1 MKRIM
6 LIILVLVILTAGV
19 SSSFASDALNSTDD
33 FTQAINQA
41 QTENKNIVVIFEQ
54 DGCVYCDIL
63 KENTLIDS
71 RVIDELNSNFIL
83 AFVDINEY
91 PELAAKYEVYGTPTI
106 SILDSSQQ
114 QIGRIEGYVDADD
127 FLEMLQGV

>member
-1 MKRIM
+1 M
-6 LIILVLVILTAGV
+6 LIILVLVILTVGISV
-19 SSSFASDALNSTDD
+19 SFASDALKSSDD

-54 DGCVYCDIL
+54 EGCVYCDIL
-63 KENTLIDS
+63 KDNTLIDS
-71 RVIDELNSNFIL
+71 RVIDELNNNFVL
-83 AFVDINEY
+83 VFVDINEY
-91 PELAAKYEVYGTPTI
+91 PELASEYDVYGTPTI

-114 QIGRIEGYVDADD
+114 QLGRIEGYVDADD